1 MKQSYYVWQCYDSES
16 PLSYTSAIMM
26 YVYLALL
33 QVVGLILAIKTR
45 NVKIKTL
52 NDAKY
57 VAILIYISS
66 IVLPVM
72 LMLNFAFSV
81 AYLNLSALLYN
92 GGIHFVITA
101 FLLLLFVP
109 KVSVV
114 YSARD
119 DGSFSP
125 THTREQS
132 RVAIC
137 ISPVATVAASM

>member
-119 DGSFSP
+119 DEVSAQIIHVSKAELQFVLVP
-125 THTREQS
+125 
-132 RVAIC
+132 
-137 ISPVATVAASM
+137 